1 MDLPIVTKRG
11 VNKAGVEVVE
21 VTYGELVLRLS
32 VLQGPRGQFIAW
44 PSRAFKGAMGT
55 QYYKLV
61 IPTPALQKIVNR
73 LVLGKE

>member
-32 VLQGPRGQFIAW
+32 VLRGPRGQFVAW
-44 PSRAFKGAMGT
+44 PSRPFNKEGMGT
-55 QYYKLV
+55 RYYKLV
-61 IPTPALQKIVNR
+61 IPTPKLQKIVNR
-73 LVLGKE
+73 LVLGT